1 MKKLRLMVIRSEKD
15 RLLRDLERFGCV
27 EFSEMEDEALR
38 DEVEGVLREMFRDGT
53 AQKVAEKYWIEPES
67 LILE

>member
-1 MKKLRLMVIRSEKD
+1 MSRLSPKN
-15 RLLRDLERFGCV
+15 
-27 EFSEMEDEALR
+27 ALPIA
-38 DEVEGVLREMFRDGT
+38 DVLREMFRDGT